1 MNPSYDKY
9 ILTQFYLCQPDL
21 ANLLLLWLSQLG
33 IKSITGFFSDKII
46 MSNVICLKKDLW
58 EWAKLVGKNHFV
70 VCFVTWQTYFQGL
83 SYSLVSIYRDKI
95 TNCYI
100 SCPKLVPE
108 NAINRYLIH
117 YSHFSSVQFSS
128 VTQSWPTLC
137 DPMNHSMP
145 GLPVHYQ
152 LLEFTQTHVIRWT

>member
-33 IKSITGFFSDKII
+33 RKSITGFFSDKII
-46 MSNVICLKKDLW
+46 MSNVICLKRDLW
-58 EWAKLVGKNHFV
+58 EWAKLVEKNHFV

-83 SYSLVSIYRDKI
+83 SYSLVLIYRDKI
-95 TNCYI
+95 TNCCI

-108 NAINRYLIH
+108 NAINRHFIH
-117 YSHFSSVQFSS
+117 ESQHARPPCPSPTPGVHTNSCPSSQWWHPAA
-128 VTQSWPTLC
+128 QS
-137 DPMNHSMP
+137 
-145 GLPVHYQ
+145 Y
-152 LLEFTQTHVIRWT
+152 